1 MEAEKEAMIYLFE
14 WNKIATSKH
23 KRRFTEFI
31 RKEVKEDIE
40 LGPIKLSKNGKNVQG
55 TFLLPPFDPE
65 TPSWSFTLELDDAT
79 SPTNASFK
87 VFDEN
92 GNERASKNLMVKK
105 DHDSIF
111 VYAKKKN

>member
-1 MEAEKEAMIYLFE
+1 
-14 WNKIATSKH
+14 IATSKH

-40 LGPIKLSKNGKNVQG
+40 LGPINLSKNGKNIQG

-65 TPSWSFTLELDDAT
+65 CTWSFIFELHDAT
-79 SPTNASFK
+79 PPINADFK

-105 DHDSIF
+105 DYGGIF
-111 VYAKKKN
+111 LYTKKKN